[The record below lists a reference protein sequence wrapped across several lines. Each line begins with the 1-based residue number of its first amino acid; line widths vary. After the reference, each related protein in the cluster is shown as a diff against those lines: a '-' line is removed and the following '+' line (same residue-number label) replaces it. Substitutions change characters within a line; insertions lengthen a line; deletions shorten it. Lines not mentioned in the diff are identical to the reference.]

1 MTTYEDFEKLDIR
14 AGEIIDVQDFPEA
27 RKSSYKIRVNFGPE
41 IGEKVSAVQ
50 ATNYKKEELLGKQII
65 AVVNFPPKNIAGFL
79 SEVLILGLDGE
90 DGKLS
95 IMVPSRKAKIGSK
108 LY

>member
-1 MTTYEDFEKLDIR
+1 MAVYQDFQKLDIR
-14 AGEIIDVQDFPEA
+14 VGKIIEVLGFPEA
-27 RKSSYKIRVNFGPE
+27 HNPSYKVKVNFGPE
-41 IGEKVSAVQ
+41 IGEKISAVQ
-50 ATNYKKEELLGKQII
+50 ATNYKKEELLKKQII

-79 SEVLILGLDGE
+79 SEVLILGVSGE

-95 IMVPSRKAKIGSK
+95 LVVPSRKAKLGSK